1 MKRMYNQPQ
10 VSVAQIAMTVSLLAG
25 SGSATPKTITNGGTI
40 SDSGGETVAW

>member
-25 SGSATPKTITNGGTI
+25 SGSATPKTITNGGKLSET
-40 SDSGGETVAW
+40 GGKTVAW

>member
-25 SGSATPKTITNGGTI
+25 SGSPTQRTIITNGGTI
-40 SDSGGETVAW
+40 SAGGETEAW